1 MGEASKSYLLIGAP
15 NVGKS
20 TFYNK
25 ITWQN
30 APVGNVDRVTTLAT
44 SSAIRNN
51 KNIKIFDL
59 PGINTLNPNG
69 DDELETFNYLFT
81 HPYDGVLNILNAN
94 SLKRD
99 LLLTYQLAEAGVL
112 SMLIVNMVD
121 ELKNATIDKLKMTK
135 EFKVIVECIS
145 AKKNENVKSAIRP
158 LHANTLSSKGI
169 QILYSD
175 KVEAFIAAFL
185 PNMPAHRLS
194 PRFLIIQAL
203 LGNPVVLDFFKK
215 NKILKK
221 FISIK
226 KTLIISDHDINGIYK
241 THELLVE
248 QLLRKIIVYKPT
260 NDKINSNQ
268 KKWSDALLLNKW
280 IAVPLFL
287 LIMLAV
293 YFITFYEYAG
303 GWIQDQFNVYALE
316 GLTGLI
322 TDSIINLDATNE
334 TQIWWAHLVGDGMMG
349 GIFTILSFIPWL
361 LILITCI
368 TILEQIGLLSR
379 MSVVFDRVF
388 AKTGISGRA
397 LINLITGFGCNV
409 PAITLTRNASSVKER
424 VVTAILSP
432 FVSCSARVIVYG
444 FIMEGILGTDLSWLG
459 TFGISAFSVVFS
471 VLIGYFFSNLLFRK
485 TNSVFIIE
493 LARLRTPDMSVV
505 LKKVFVES
513 YSFVKRTIF
522 VVGICNLVIWL
533 LLWTGPSNQFI
544 INPADEMGIEFS
556 FLRYIAYPFQY
567 LLYPIGLGLE
577 WEFSVSLL
585 VAFPAKEIAA
595 SSIDLLFGGLAG
607 FQTAIGV
614 LPSAIA
620 VSYLFFFAFYSPCL
634 AAIVVLK
641 KEIGWKYTAYN
652 VMYGLLFSYLLAMF
666 SFAVFGSIELLI
678 WNVHAIA
685 FSILISII
693 GLSVIA
699 YIVLIIVR
707 YKRWPL
713 QSIWEIK
720 ANTLYNKLF
729 ISNTVVLGLT
739 TLCLNA
745 MVLSVIQ

>member
-1 MGEASKSYLLIGAP
+1 MSEFTKSYLLIGAP

-44 SSAIRNN
+44 SSKIRNN
-51 KNIKIFDL
+51 KNIEIFDL

-69 DDELETFNYLFT
+69 DDELETFNYLFS
-81 HPYDGVLNILNAN
+81 HKYDGVLNILNAN

-112 SMLIVNMVD
+112 SMLIINMVD
-121 ELKNATIDKLKMTK
+121 ELRTGTIDKLKLTK
-135 EFKVIVECIS
+135 EFKVLVECIS
-145 AKKNENVKSAIRP
+145 AKKNDNIKTAIRP
-158 LHANTLSSKGI
+158 LHANTLIAKGI
-169 QILYSD
+169 DIQYNKKIETL
-175 KVEAFIAAFL
+175 IAKIMPIL
-185 PNMPAHRLS
+185 PNHKLS
-194 PRFLIIQAL
+194 KRFLIIQAL
-203 LGNPVVLDFFKK
+203 LGNPVVLDFFTK
-215 NKILKK
+215 NKLLKK
-221 FISIK
+221 FLASK
-226 KTLIISDHDINGIYK
+226 KTLEINDKDINEIYK
-241 THELLVE
+241 KHEFLVD
-248 QLLRKIIVYKPT
+248 QLLKKVLIPKTGINVNNLERKH
-260 NDKINSNQ
+260 
-268 KKWSDALLLNKW
+268 WSDTFLLNKW

-287 LIMLAV
+287 FIMLGI

-303 GWIQDQFNVYALE
+303 GWIQNQFNVYALE
-316 GLTGLI
+316 GLAGII
-322 TDSIINLDATNE
+322 TDSISDLNPTNE
-334 TQIWWAHLVGDGMMG
+334 LQVWLAHFVGDGMLG

-493 LARLRTPDMSVV
+493 LARLRSPDMNVV
-505 LKKVFVES
+505 FKKVFVEC
-513 YSFVKRTIF
+513 YSFVKRTIV
-522 VVGICNLVIWL
+522 VVGLCNLFIWI
-533 LLWTGPSNQFI
+533 LLWTGPNNEFI
-544 INPADEMGIEFS
+544 INPANEMGIENS

-567 LLYPIGLGLE
+567 LLYPIGLGLK

-595 SSIDLLFGGLAG
+595 SSIDLLFGGITG
-607 FQTAIGV
+607 FQTAIAV

-641 KEIGWKYTAYN
+641 KEIGWKYMAYN
-652 VMYGLLFSYLLAMF
+652 IFYGLLFSYLLAMF
-666 SFAVFGSIELLI
+666 SFGLFGGIELI
-678 WNVHAIA
+678 IRNTHTIA
-685 FSILISII
+685 FSILITILGMVII
-693 GLSVIA
+693 SYV
-699 YIVLIIVR
+699 VLMITR
-707 YKRWPL
+707 AKKWPTD
-713 QSIWEIK
+713 SIWEIK
-720 ANTLYNKLF
+720 DNTLYNKLF
-729 ISNTVVLGLT
+729 IVNTMVLGVT
-739 TLCLNA
+739 TLCINA
-745 MVLSVIQ
+745 IVLSVVH